1 MQLMYVSGIRTT
13 EVTAI
18 AVLYRHGKPQ
28 DPVYQM
34 VSAVYSFTVECG

>member
-1 MQLMYVSGIRTT
+1 MYVSGIRNI
-13 EVTAI
+13 EVIAI

-34 VSAVYSFTVECG
+34 VSAVYIFTAESG

>member
-1 MQLMYVSGIRTT
+1 MKFMYISGIRII

-34 VSAVYSFTVECG
+34 VSTVYSFAVERG